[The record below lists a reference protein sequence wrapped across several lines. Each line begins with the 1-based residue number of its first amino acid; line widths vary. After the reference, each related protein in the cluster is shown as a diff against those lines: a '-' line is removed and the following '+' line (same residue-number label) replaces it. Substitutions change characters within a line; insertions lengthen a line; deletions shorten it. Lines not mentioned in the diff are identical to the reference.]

1 MKTVERGR
9 QDWIIV
15 LIILVIGLLC
25 VIAAG
30 QLALRLSP
38 SWQMNTDMDSQLDP
52 NSALL
57 TRGPGGFVEA
67 LDPSILTQP
76 SWLEVFLTPGASFVT
91 RTPLPVVTRTPSPAP
106 TSASSATSPA
116 VATIIPTSTFIY
128 FPATWTATSRPAPTT
143 TDIVPTFPA
152 TATPAFTQT
161 STSLPSATFTPT
173 TTPTNTPVPIPTDN
187 LPPQIGTVPDGDTY
201 NLPSGGTLT
210 LGINLIA
217 NGDAGWD
224 LVYYE
229 LPAGSGIYLDWVIV
243 EISDGT
249 NWYTV
254 FNWGNNVADTN
265 TNVDFNI
272 LSNPQVPPELDERDI
287 PTAELYNG
295 TGIAIDIDAIVPAG
309 VYPYIRFTAPTG
321 DMDGQIEIDAI
332 EILPP

>member
-1 MKTVERGR
+1 M
-9 QDWIIV
+9 
-15 LIILVIGLLC
+15 
-25 VIAAG
+25 
-30 QLALRLSP
+30 
-38 SWQMNTDMDSQLDP
+38 
-52 NSALL
+52 
-57 TRGPGGFVEA
+57 
-67 LDPSILTQP
+67 
-76 SWLEVFLTPGASFVT
+76 
-91 RTPLPVVTRTPSPAP
+91 
-106 TSASSATSPA
+106 
-116 VATIIPTSTFIY
+116 
-128 FPATWTATSRPAPTT
+128 
-143 TDIVPTFPA
+143 
-152 TATPAFTQT
+152 
-161 STSLPSATFTPT
+161 
-173 TTPTNTPVPIPTDN
+173 
-187 LPPQIGTVPDGDTY
+187 PDGDTY

>member
-1 MKTVERGR
+1 M
-9 QDWIIV
+9 
-15 LIILVIGLLC
+15 
-25 VIAAG
+25 
-30 QLALRLSP
+30 
-38 SWQMNTDMDSQLDP
+38 
-52 NSALL
+52 
-57 TRGPGGFVEA
+57 
-67 LDPSILTQP
+67 
-76 SWLEVFLTPGASFVT
+76 
-91 RTPLPVVTRTPSPAP
+91 
-106 TSASSATSPA
+106 
-116 VATIIPTSTFIY
+116 
-128 FPATWTATSRPAPTT
+128 
-143 TDIVPTFPA
+143 
-152 TATPAFTQT
+152 
-161 STSLPSATFTPT
+161 
-173 TTPTNTPVPIPTDN
+173 
-187 LPPQIGTVPDGDTY
+187 
-201 NLPSGGTLT
+201 
-210 LGINLIA
+210 
-217 NGDAGWD
+217 
-224 LVYYE
+224 YYE